1 MRNLVIVLV
10 GCLVFGAAA
19 PAFAQVKIGV
29 VGPLTGPNAAF
40 GAQLRIGADQAMQD
54 INAKGG
60 VLGKP
65 VQEIVLDDACD
76 PKQAV
81 TDANQL
87 VNDGVVFVDGH
98 YCSASTIPA
107 SMVYTENGILEISP
121 SSTTPKYTDA
131 GSKYTFRTCGR
142 DDEQAKVA
150 AAYLVSHEKGRKIA
164 VLDDNSTYGKGIAD
178 QMRLDLGKLGDA
190 PTDSQSYTAGDKDFS
205 ALISRLK
212 ADDIGLV
219 YVGGYYADYGLL
231 MRQGAAQGFHPL
243 WVSESA
249 TATNATW
256 QIAGAAA
263 EGSLFT
269 FPPPPAQ
276 NPAAAAVVA
285 ELKAKNEDPGSYLL
299 YSYAAVQV
307 WAEAANKAH
316 STRPLKVARELKAA
330 GPWPTVL
337 GPISFDH
344 KGDPV
349 KINYQVYQWHDG
361 AYAVVAGK

>member
-1 MRNLVIVLV
+1 MRKLF
-10 GCLVFGAAA
+10 VFLIATLMLSGALPAA
-19 PAFAQVKIGV
+19 AQVKIGV

-40 GAQLRIGADQAMQD
+40 GAQLRTGADQAMQD

-65 VQEIVLDDACD
+65 IEEIVLDDACD

-87 VNDGVVFVDGH
+87 VSDGVVFVDGH

-107 SMVYTENGILEISP
+107 SEVYTDNGILEISP

-131 GSKYTFRTCGR
+131 GSPYTFRTCGR

-150 AAYLVSHEKGRKIA
+150 AAYIAAHEKGRKIA

-190 PTDSQSYTAGDKDFS
+190 PADGASYTAGDKDFS
-205 ALISRLK
+205 AVISRLK
-212 ADDIGLV
+212 ADGIGLV

-231 MRQGAAQGFHPL
+231 MREGAAQGFHPV
-243 WVSESA
+243 WMSESA

-256 QIAGAAA
+256 QIAGPAA

-276 NPAAAAVVA
+276 NPAAAAAVA
-285 ELKAKNEDPGSYLL
+285 ELKAKGEDPGSYLL

-316 STRPLKVARELKAA
+316 SAKPLTVARELKKA

-337 GPISFDH
+337 GPISFDK

-349 KINYQVYQWHDG
+349 KINYQVYQWHNG
-361 AYAVVAGK
+361 AYAVVPSA

>member
-1 MRNLVIVLV
+1 MRY
-10 GCLVFGAAA
+10 VFFALLAALTFSVTL
-19 PAFAQVKIGV
+19 PAIAQVKIGV

-40 GAQLRIGADQAMQD
+40 GAQLRTGADQAMQD

-60 VLGKP
+60 VLGRP
-65 VQEIVLDDACD
+65 IAEIVLDDACD

-87 VNDGVVFVDGH
+87 ANDAVVFVDGH

-107 SMVYTENGILEISP
+107 SKVYTDHGILEISP

-131 GSKYTFRTCGR
+131 GSPYTFRTCGR
-142 DDEQAKVA
+142 DDEQARVA
-150 AAYLVSHEKGRKIA
+150 ASYIALHETGRRIA

-178 QMRLDLGKLGDA
+178 QMRLDLGKLGRA
-190 PTDSQSYTAGDKDFS
+190 PVQSDSYTAGDKDFS
-205 ALISRLK
+205 AVISRLK
-212 ADDIGLV
+212 AARIGLV

-231 MRQGAAQGFHPL
+231 MREGAAQGFDPV
-243 WVSESA
+243 WMSESA

-256 QIAGAAA
+256 QIAGPAA

-276 NPAAAAVVA
+276 NPAAATAVA
-285 ELKAKNEDPGSYLL
+285 ELKAKGEDPGSYLL

-316 STRPLKVARELKAA
+316 STKPLRVARELKAA
-330 GPWPTVL
+330 GPWPSAL
-337 GPISFDH
+337 GLISFDR

-349 KINYQVYQWHDG
+349 KVNYQVYQWHDG
-361 AYAVVAGK
+361 AYALVP

>member
-1 MRNLVIVLV
+1 LRNLIISAVSLLAL
-10 GCLVFGAAA
+10 GAA
-19 PAFAQVKIGV
+19 PAVAQVKIGV

-40 GAQLRIGADQAMQD
+40 GAQLRTGADQAVED

-65 VQEIVLDDACD
+65 VQDIVLDDACD

-107 SMVYTENGILEISP
+107 SKVYTDNGILEISP

-131 GSKYTFRTCGR
+131 GSKFTFRTCGR

-150 AAYLVSHEKGRKIA
+150 AAYIAAHYKGAKVA

-178 QMRLDLGKLGDA
+178 QMRLDLKKAGDA
-190 PTDSQSYTAGDKDFS
+190 VAFSASYTAGDKDFS

-212 ADDIGLV
+212 ASGIGLV

-231 MRQGAAQGFHPL
+231 MREGAGQGFSPV

-249 TATNATW
+249 TATKATW

-276 NPAAAAVVA
+276 NPDAATAVAA
-285 ELKAKNEDPGSYLL
+285 LKAKGEDPGSYLL
-299 YSYAAVQV
+299 YSYAAVQI
-307 WAEAANKAH
+307 WAEAANKAK
-316 STRPLKVARELKAA
+316 STRPARVARELKAA
-330 GPWPTVL
+330 GPWPSVL
-337 GPISFDH
+337 GPISFDK

-349 KINYQVYQWHDG
+349 KINYQVYQWHNG
-361 AYAVVAGK
+361 AYAVLPVQ